1 MTVEI
6 IEIIT
11 NILDENRNLKTSST
25 REAYVLVPDAHKA
38 LKHIKTGEI
47 ITTRLMISRKSRIKD
62 YIEIKVTE
70 DL

>member
-1 MTVEI
+1 MTIEI

-25 REAYVLVPDAHKA
+25 REAYVLVPDAHKV

-47 ITTRLMISRKSRIKD
+47 ITTRLMINRKSRIKD
-62 YIEIKVTE
+62 YIEIQVTE
-70 DL
+70 DF